1 MVECANDQS
10 LNPFIG
16 GRMKFREAIVILQNK
31 GYILD
36 RVKGSHYIYT
46 KEGKEIIVPKHSN
59 DLPTFIIRNVR
70 KAK

>member
-1 MVECANDQS
+1 
-10 LNPFIG
+10 
-16 GRMKFREAIVILQNK
+16 MKFREAIVILQNK